1 MEHSLF
7 SFFAASLPLPRMLT
21 KHRETN
27 SSLRCRGLRL
37 RRGGLSLRLCRL
49 LLSSRNGSRGSR
61 SSGLSCRGYRSSRC
75 LESSGSGTLRSC
87 AQRSRALRN
96 RTGCAALL
104 AGCLCRCLCTLSLI
118 ALATLILTGT
128 FAPRRSCCLCLC
140 LCLFVSRC
148 LVSILRSGRE
158 AAKHENKECSNHQ
171 DTGYDTT
178 DNPDQ

>member
-1 MEHSLF
+1 MHCRCLGLF
-7 SFFAASLPLPRMLT
+7 LRC
-21 KHRETN
+21 
-27 SSLRCRGLRL
+27 SSLRCCRLRL
-37 RRGGLSLRLCRL
+37 RRGNLSLRLRGL
-49 LLSSRNGSRGSR
+49 LLSSRNGSLG
-61 SSGLSCRGYRSSRC
+61 SSGYGLRCSLSCRGRGLSHRSYRLRRG

-87 AQRSRALRN
+87 AQRSRTLRN

-104 AGCLCRCLCTLSLI
+104 TSCLSCCLCTLSLI